1 MAWRDRCPKDQSM
14 EDGMARRRTSR
25 WLPTW
30 GLCAVLTFAACI
42 GHVGSEGAGGSPP
55 SASSGNS
62 SGATTSSS
70 APASSSMLAAA
81 GSSSGLPSTESSCAP
96 AASFA
101 PARLS
106 LITDDQYRNVVH
118 DVFGVAFPANLVIT
132 TPASTSGLFSY
143 NENAQVEATT
153 VQAYLRAADE
163 VTSLMSSFPPCA
175 AGAANATCIE
185 SFLRTS
191 LPMAWRR
198 PVTDDEIAGLLTIFN
213 AASMDG
219 QARQVQLVMEAAL
232 IHPAFLYRSEIG
244 TNAATATG
252 KVQLT
257 PFELAS
263 AVSFALLDSSPDSEL
278 WARAQDGTLTTP
290 SVLAAE
296 VARLMALPTVQANLT
311 SKVSYYLDFEKLP
324 FVVKDPSAYPSF
336 AALQGT
342 LYQSAEMF
350 LSDIMWNGHFDD
362 FFTSSRIYTN
372 QAMSSA
378 YGLPSVTGS
387 QLQAVT
393 VTGAPYNGGLLTQP
407 ALLAASNKNA
417 IGDDV
422 IHRGLWV
429 YYNLLCA
436 PTLPPPPA
444 NASAV
449 AATFMGSTRQQS
461 LQRDTTCGAGCH
473 GRFDPFG
480 LVTLSYDGIGRYRT
494 TDPTTTPPGGPIDD
508 DALVPIGVLQANPPM
523 PFMLTGVDD
532 VAQIFVKGRQVSD
545 CAADN
550 LTTYALQH
558 SPDVEG
564 SCDLQTVKDG
574 FLQSGSFPDLF
585 TSILTSPAFLTRD
598 L

>member
-1 MAWRDRCPKDQSM
+1 MCSARARPQWLGIWGVGAVMALS
-14 EDGMARRRTSR
+14 
-25 WLPTW
+25 
-30 GLCAVLTFAACI
+30 ACM
-42 GHVGSEGAGGSPP
+42 GYVGGEGATGSSPAA
-55 SASSGNS
+55 SGASSGS
-62 SGATTSSS
+62 AGARMASGGISAASGTSTGSS
-70 APASSSMLAAA
+70 ASGSSAAA
-81 GSSSGLPSTESSCAP
+81 AAAAP
-96 AASFA
+96 ACAQGASFA
-101 PARLS
+101 PARLN
-106 LITDDQYRNVVH
+106 LMTDDQYRNVVH
-118 DVFGVAFPANLVIT
+118 DVFGVTFPESVVIT
-132 TPASTSGLFSY
+132 TPASTSGLFPY
-143 NENAQVEATT
+143 NENAQIEETT
-153 VQAYLRAADE
+153 LQAYLRAADE
-163 VTSLMSSFPPCA
+163 VTSLMTAFPPCA
-175 AGAANATCIE
+175 AGAVNATCIE
-185 SFLRTS
+185 SFLSTS
-191 LPMAWRR
+191 LPRAWRR
-198 PVTDDEIAGLLTIFN
+198 PVTDDEISGLLTIFN
-213 AASMDG
+213 SASTAG
-219 QARQVQLVMEAAL
+219 QATQTQLVMEAAL

-252 KVQLT
+252 KVPLT

-449 AATFMGSTRQQS
+449 AATFTGSTRQQS